1 MATGV
6 VAVLGAGSWG
16 SAIAT
21 LLGRAAEVRLWARE
35 QHRVDAIAAG
45 LRNEQYLPGID
56 LPPNVRPTTSLA
68 AAVCGAEAVVYA
80 VPSAGMPQV
89 AREVAPDI
97 PPDAVL
103 VNAGKG
109 LEEGTGRRL
118 SEVILASLGGSRADA
133 GRLAALSGPNLAM
146 EVARRLP
153 TASVAASSSLA
164 TARYCAD
171 LFVNPHFRV
180 YPSEDIVGVE
190 LAGAMKNVIALGAG
204 VSDGMGFG
212 DNSRAALMTRG
223 LAEIT
228 RLGIALG
235 AQPSTF
241 LGLAGVGDLIAT
253 GGSRLSRNYRVGYG
267 LGQGRALAAI
277 LAELGQVAEGV
288 PTTRAICTLAK
299 QVQVEMPVSDALF
312 AIVIEGAPPRA
323 VLETLMHRPQRDCE

>member
-1 MATGV
+1 MTTGS

-16 SAIAT
+16 SAIAM

-35 QHRVDAIAAG
+35 PQQVEAISRAR
-45 LRNEQYLPGID
+45 RNEQYLPGID
-56 LPPNVRPTTSLA
+56 LPDNVRPTSSLVD
-68 AAVCGAEAVVYA
+68 AVAGAEVVVYA
-80 VPSAGMPQV
+80 IPSAGMPQV
-89 AREVAPDI
+89 AREVAPHL
-97 PPDAVL
+97 PAGAVL

-118 SEVILASLGGSRADA
+118 SEVILASLTGSSADA
-133 GRLAALSGPNLAM
+133 GRVAALSGPNLAM

-153 TASVAASSSLA
+153 TASVAASSCLD
-164 TARYCAD
+164 TARYCTD

-180 YPSEDIVGVE
+180 YPSEDIIGVE
-190 LAGAMKNVIALGAG
+190 LAGAMKNVIAMGAG

-253 GGSRLSRNYRVGYG
+253 GGSRLSRNYRVGFG
-267 LGQGRALAAI
+267 LGQGRPLETI

-288 PTTRAICTLAK
+288 PTTRAICTLATQAK
-299 QVQVEMPVSDALF
+299 VEMPVSEALY
-312 AIVIEGAPPRA
+312 AIVIGGAPPGV
-323 VLETLMHRPQRDCE
+323 VLASLMHRPQRDCE